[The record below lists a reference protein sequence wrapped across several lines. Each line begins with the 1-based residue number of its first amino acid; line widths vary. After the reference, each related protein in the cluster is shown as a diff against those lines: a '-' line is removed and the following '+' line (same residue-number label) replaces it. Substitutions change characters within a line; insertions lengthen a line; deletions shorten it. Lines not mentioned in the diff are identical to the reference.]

1 MLKFRE
7 MAETDYDVMIGLWR
21 GVEGLEI
28 SGADSREGIT
38 AYLARNPGMSFVAE
52 AEGRIVGTILGGHDG
67 RRGFIYHLA
76 VDPACRGQRIG
87 TELTERCLR
96 AIAADGIEKCHIFVK
111 SDNAIGQGFWARAGW
126 AKRSGFDVFSR
137 DTVVLELIRAEER

>member
-1 MLKFRE
+1 MQRFRE
-7 MAETDYDVMIGLWR
+7 MEATDYDAMIGLWR

-28 SGADSREGIT
+28 SGADSREGIA
-38 AYLARNPGMSFVAE
+38 AYLARNPGMCFVAE

-76 VDPACRGQRIG
+76 VDPDCRGRRIG
-87 TELTERCLR
+87 AELTERCLN
-96 AIAADGIEKCHIFVK
+96 AIAADGIDKCHIFVK
-111 SDNAIGQGFWARAGW
+111 SDNEVGQGFWTRAGW

-137 DTVVLELIRAEER
+137 DTSVLELTRTEGR